1 MLIHVVVFTTECNGY
16 NILFKEDL
24 GHGIKELWSVLPD
37 FLSHQVLIRE
47 LQPVDLAVFGP
58 ATSEEEGSSSSVRV
72 DTSSLL
78 YSTCCESPKLLL
90 GVMRR
95 IFLKTNR
102 NMKRLMRVESC
113 W

>member
-1 MLIHVVVFTTECNGY
+1 V
-16 NILFKEDL
+16 
-24 GHGIKELWSVLPD
+24 LWSALPD

-58 ATSEEEGSSSSVRV
+58 ATSEEEGSLSSVRV

-95 IFLKTNR
+95 IFLKTKPQHEAFDASR
-102 NMKRLMRVESC
+102 VMLVKWEPAVRHPRLDSQIVTPMVTRLL
-113 W
+113 